1 MYFNLSYRNWKAWK
15 LHLKSIPLILL
26 IISKIIGIFIF
37 IHFQYPPSINK
48 VKYSK
53 IFNLELIEKP
63 EKIVLSL
70 FGGVGESEWE
80 RRKGECIKWFSVWT
94 GKICF

>member
-1 MYFNLSYRNWKAWK
+1 METGKLVK

-80 RRKGECIKWFSVWT
+80 RRKGKCIK
-94 GKICF
+94 